1 MLKLNYFLAD
11 IFILSAEKQPIKLS
25 WRKIE
30 WLHEEQSGAI
40 DQPQPVSPG
49 RTDHPVRIWV
59 EIRISNGLHLFQKNL
74 SYPDL
79 VRMVEKLEG
88 LC

>member
-30 WLHEEQSGAI
+30 WLRVVYTGRVSYEVVMPLWNRNMI
-40 DQPQPVSPG
+40 DFILNDFMI
-49 RTDHPVRIWV
+49 T
-59 EIRISNGLHLFQKNL
+59 NL
-74 SYPDL
+74 IL
-79 VRMVEKLEG
+79 KHFNKRMNYD
-88 LC
+88 

>member
-30 WLHEEQSGAI
+30 WLRGLLLRARITQVVGECIVEFTGVDVCRIEVAELYVEESIQ
-40 DQPQPVSPG
+40 
-49 RTDHPVRIWV
+49 
-59 EIRISNGLHLFQKNL
+59 
-74 SYPDL
+74 
-79 VRMVEKLEG
+79 
-88 LC
+88 

>member
-30 WLHEEQSGAI
+30 WLQSVAVLMEQSINNKTCLLENAECYERSLTMG
-40 DQPQPVSPG
+40 
-49 RTDHPVRIWV
+49 H
-59 EIRISNGLHLFQKNL
+59 SN
-74 SYPDL
+74 
-79 VRMVEKLEG
+79 R
-88 LC
+88 